1 MMDRRQFGMT
11 ALAAGLGTGIAG
23 GLTGVAGPAKAA
35 SDRIEPILGE
45 DGMYHQPWFVNSFL
59 DLKEDLAEAAEA
71 GKRFAVIWEQR
82 GCPYCRETHMVNF
95 ARPEINNYVREN
107 FSVLQLDLWGSR
119 EVTDFDGEAL
129 QERALARKWRIVFTP
144 TIMFFTDN
152 LDEVEGKTGAQVE
165 VVRMPGYFKPFHF
178 ITMFEYVKESAYE
191 RQHFQ
196 KYLQAKGQR
205 LRDQGIEVN
214 LW

>member
-11 ALAAGLGTGIAG
+11 ALAAGLGAG
-23 GLTGVAGPAKAA
+23 LLGTAGPANAA
-35 SDRIEPILGE
+35 SHRIEPILGE
-45 DGMYHQPWFVNSFL
+45 DGMYHQSWFVNSFM
-59 DLKEDLAEAAEA
+59 DLKEDLAEAAGE
-71 GKRFAVIWEQR
+71 GKRFVVMWEQR

-95 ARPEINNYVREN
+95 ARPEINQYIRDN
-107 FSVLQLDLWGSR
+107 FAILQLDLWGSR

-129 QERALARKWRIVFTP
+129 EERALARKWGIVFTP
-144 TIMFFTDN
+144 TIMFFTDKV
-152 LDEVEGKTGAQVE
+152 DEAEGKTGAEAE

-178 ITMFEYVKESAYE
+178 ITMFEYVKESAYQ

>member
-1 MMDRRQFGMT
+1 MMDRRRFGKT
-11 ALAAGLGTGIAG
+11 ALAAGLATGIMG
-23 GLTGVAGPAKAA
+23 GLAGAAGRADAA

-45 DGMYHQPWFVNSFL
+45 DGMYHQSWFVNSFL

-71 GKRFAVIWEQR
+71 GKRFVVMWEQR

-95 ARPEINNYVREN
+95 ARPDINQYIRDN
-107 FSVLQLDLWGSR
+107 FAVLQLDLWGSR
-119 EVTDFDGEAL
+119 EVTDFDGETL
-129 QERALARKWRIVFTP
+129 EERALARKWGIVFTP
-144 TIMFFTDN
+144 TIMFFAN
-152 LDEVEGKTGAQVE
+152 SVDEVEGKTGAQAE
-165 VVRMPGYFKPFHF
+165 VTRMPGYFKPFHF

-196 KYLQAKGQR
+196 KFLQAKGDR
-205 LRDQGIEVN
+205 LRAQGVEIN

>member
-1 MMDRRQFGMT
+1 MT
-11 ALAAGLGTGIAG
+11 ALAAGLSTGIAV
-23 GLTGVAGPAKAA
+23 GLTGAAGPAKAA

-45 DGMYHQPWFVNSFL
+45 DGMYHQTWFLNSFM

-71 GKRFAVIWEQR
+71 GKRFVVMWEQR
-82 GCPYCRETHMVNF
+82 GCPYCRETHMVNL
-95 ARPEINNYVREN
+95 AKPEINRYIREN
-107 FSVLQLDLWGSR
+107 FAVLQLDLWGSR

-129 QERALARKWRIVFTP
+129 QERALARKWGIVFTP

-165 VVRMPGYFKPFHF
+165 VTRMPGYFKPFHF
-178 ITMFEYVKESAYE
+178 ISMFEYVKESAYK

>member
-11 ALAAGLGTGIAG
+11 AFAAGLGTGLLGAAG
-23 GLTGVAGPAKAA
+23 RANAA
-35 SDRIEPILGE
+35 SHRIEPILGE
-45 DGMYHQPWFVNSFL
+45 DGMYHQTWFLNSFM

-82 GCPYCRETHMVNF
+82 GCPYCRETHMVNL
-95 ARPEINNYVREN
+95 ARPEINRYIREN
-107 FSVLQLDLWGSR
+107 FAVLQLDLWGSR
-119 EVTDFDGEAL
+119 EVTDFDGEVME
-129 QERALARKWRIVFTP
+129 ERALARKWRIVFTP
-144 TIMFFTDN
+144 TIMFFAAS
-152 LDEVEGKTGAQVE
+152 VAEGKTGAEAE

-191 RQHFQ
+191 SQHFQ